1 MDLAKMMEQVQKLQ
15 TDLRKVS
22 VEGAS
27 RGIVT
32 VRMNGRQE
40 LLQVTVEGGAY
51 KLDQETLAGCIMEA
65 FNLALDQSRQR
76 VKEEVA
82 KYTGGMNLG
91 NLSGLF

>member
-1 MDLAKMMEQVQKLQ
+1 VDLAKMVEQVQKLQ
-15 TDLRKVS
+15 SDLRRMT
-22 VEGAS
+22 VEATS

-32 VRMNGRQE
+32 VQMNGRQE
-40 LLQVTVEGGAY
+40 LLQVTVSDGAY
-51 KLDQETLAGCIMEA
+51 KLDQESLAGCITEA

-76 VKEEVA
+76 VKDEVA